1 MFSKLLYLAE
11 NMTVNRILYYKDLI
25 FLRKKEKKWE
35 EVKKKEDS
43 KEYYVWINN
52 RIDQVEK
59 KRAGEKEK
67 SEAPVRI

>member
-11 NMTVNRILYYKDLI
+11 NMTVNRILYYKYLI
-25 FLRKKEKKWE
+25 FFMKKEKKWE

-43 KEYYVWINN
+43 KEYYQWING

-59 KRAGEKEK
+59 KRVEEKEK

>member
-11 NMTVNRILYYKDLI
+11 NMTVNRILYYKYLI
-25 FLRKKEKKWE
+25 FLWKKEKKWE

-43 KEYYVWINN
+43 KEYYQWINN

-59 KRAGEKEK
+59 KRVEEKEK

>member
-11 NMTVNRILYYKDLI
+11 NMTVNRILYYKYLI
-25 FLRKKEKKWE
+25 FFMKKEKIWE

-43 KEYYVWINN
+43 KEYYQWING

-59 KRAGEKEK
+59 KRVEEKEK